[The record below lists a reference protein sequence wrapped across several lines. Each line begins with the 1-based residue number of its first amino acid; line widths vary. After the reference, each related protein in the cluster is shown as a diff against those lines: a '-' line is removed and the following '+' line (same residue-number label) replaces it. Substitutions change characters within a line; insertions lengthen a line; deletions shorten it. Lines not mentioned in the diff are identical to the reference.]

1 MFFTVL
7 SYSLVAMFVQYC
19 VGIQCLVI
27 MAVCSSSW
35 ITFQMLPKEELYMP
49 PLNIRVRDHRQFGRK
64 PTVGI
69 HVLKSLEKFR
79 MEPIMQGDMDMD
91 DTSGTKHWL
100 TNLKHPFPCYIAVI
114 KYGHEIG
121 CV

>member
-1 MFFTVL
+1 
-7 SYSLVAMFVQYC
+7 
-19 VGIQCLVI
+19 
-27 MAVCSSSW
+27 
-35 ITFQMLPKEELYMP
+35 MLPKEELYMP

-91 DTSGTKHWL
+91 DTSGTKHCL
-100 TNLKHPFPCYIAVI
+100 TNLKHLYPCFIAVI
-114 KYGHEIG
+114 KYGHEFG

>member
-1 MFFTVL
+1 
-7 SYSLVAMFVQYC
+7 
-19 VGIQCLVI
+19 
-27 MAVCSSSW
+27 
-35 ITFQMLPKEELYMP
+35 MP

-100 TNLKHPFPCYIAVI
+100 TNLKHSFPCFIAVI
-114 KYGHEIG
+114 KYRHEFG